1 MSTPFELLALEQG
14 DTPTSFRLP
23 AAAALTTPFDFL
35 YGGSGIAASVE
46 AAERVTG
53 RPLIWITTQFL
64 TNAATGQTVDIDV
77 DVAIAGRATSQV
89 LVTARVE
96 GALMLSST
104 CAHTS
109 RPDGDVE
116 QFHTMPSVP
125 SPDECSEMVEPFEL
139 GADRP
144 AAFYDA
150 MERRVAAGEIV
161 FDDTRTPQRGLIA
174 MWCRLRHEPIGSA
187 ATLAYVADVVSLGVC
202 VALGRPLGG
211 TSIDN
216 TLRMVR
222 TDVATEW
229 VLLEIVPDSF
239 QRSIGHGT
247 VRVWAESGELLAVA
261 QQTCIIRASHMPSP
275 VPSPM

>member
-1 MSTPFELLALEQG
+1 VSEPFELLALEQG
-14 DTPTSFRLP
+14 DTATSFRLP
-23 AAAALTTPFDFL
+23 ASPSLTTPFDFL

-46 AAERVTG
+46 AAERVIG
-53 RPLIWITTQFL
+53 RPLMWITTQFL

-77 DVAIAGRATSQV
+77 HTVVTGRATSQV
-89 LVTARVE
+89 QVTARVE

-104 CAHTS
+104 CAHTI
-109 RPDGDVE
+109 RPDDDVE
-116 QFHTMPSVP
+116 QFHAMPSVP
-125 SPDECSEMVEPFEL
+125 SPDECSEMIEPFEP
-139 GADRP
+139 GGDRP
-144 AAFYDA
+144 PAFYDA
-150 MERRVAAGEIV
+150 MERRVASGEII

-174 MWCRLRHEPIGSA
+174 LWCRLRDEPIGSA
-187 ATLAYVADVVSLGVC
+187 ATLAYVADVVPLGVC

-239 QRSIGHGT
+239 QRSIGHGA

-261 QQTCIIRASHMPSP
+261 QQTCIIRVSHHQR
-275 VPSPM
+275 

>member
-1 MSTPFELLALEQG
+1 MHQPFELLGLDQG
-14 DTPTSFRLP
+14 DTATSFRLQ
-23 AAAALTTPFDFL
+23 AAPSLTTPFDFL

-53 RPLIWITTQFL
+53 RPLVWITTQFL
-64 TNAATGQTVDIDV
+64 TNATTGQTVDIDV
-77 DVAIAGRATSQV
+77 DVAVAGRATSQV
-89 LVTARVE
+89 HVTARVE
-96 GALMLSST
+96 GALMLLST

-109 RPDGDVE
+109 RPDDDVE

-125 SPDECSEMVEPFEL
+125 SPDECSAMVEPFEL
-139 GADRP
+139 GGDRP
-144 AAFYDA
+144 PAFFDA

-174 MWCRLRHEPIGSA
+174 MWCRLRHELIGSA
-187 ATLAYVADVVSLGVC
+187 ATLAYVADVVPLGVC

-216 TLRMVR
+216 TVRMVR
-222 TDVATEW
+222 TDVETEW

-247 VRVWAESGELLAVA
+247 VRMWAESGELLAVA
-261 QQTCIIRASHMPSP
+261 QQTCIIRTSHHQR
-275 VPSPM
+275 